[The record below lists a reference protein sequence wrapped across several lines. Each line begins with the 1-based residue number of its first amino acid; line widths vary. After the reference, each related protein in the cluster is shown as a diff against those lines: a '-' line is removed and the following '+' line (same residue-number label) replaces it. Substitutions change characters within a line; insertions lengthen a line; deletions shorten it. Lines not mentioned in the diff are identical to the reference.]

1 MPSAAMPRKASRLSC
16 KNGPRSGNSVFSSHL
31 PSAIC
36 HLPFAICHLPSAICH
51 LPFVI
56 RYLPSGILNLM
67 LPLPERKG
75 DIAIHGECLE
85 NSRGSICRSSA
96 AGNGRC
102 RFGCLVRFGV
112 EPGGVELDPPI
123 LPHCE
128 VGCERDDRVGQGNL
142 ATAAGLVVLVV
153 VEVRGIAVA
162 HAIGEVLELF
172 AIPAGGVD

>member
-1 MPSAAMPRKASRLSC
+1 MRKQPTSWSRMPSAAMPRKASRLSC
-16 KNGPRSGNSVFSSHL
+16 KNGPAVGIVYL
-31 PSAIC
+31 AV
-36 HLPFAICHLPSAICH
+36 ICHLPSAICH

-85 NSRGSICRSSA
+85 NSRGSVCRSSA

-172 AIPAGGVD
+172 